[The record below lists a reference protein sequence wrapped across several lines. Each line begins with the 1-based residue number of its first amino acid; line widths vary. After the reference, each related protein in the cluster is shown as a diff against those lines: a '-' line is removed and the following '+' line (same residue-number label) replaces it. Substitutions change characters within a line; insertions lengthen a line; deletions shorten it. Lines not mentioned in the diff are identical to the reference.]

1 MPLFGWM
8 KRPRGEGVSAEP
20 GGPSRTLMRE
30 LLWHVEERERLA
42 REVELQHRLSHGTL
56 GYRWTRSYPSLRAL
70 IPPSERQQLEHLC
83 AQIEPVHTAAVLCR
97 FREVLARN
105 NILPWELVYVFKQVL
120 KDFLGKEEDEE
131 EERRLLRPME
141 AWTNRYHMKQG
152 FVTPTVPDCGETH
165 KEEIPTIS
173 SYVDRSMRRG
183 CPYLT
188 QRDWDLPYY
197 YPTPYNCSEAYSTM
211 L

>member
-8 KRPRGEGVSAEP
+8 KWPRAESERVQGMSKEP

-42 REVELQHRLSHGTL
+42 REVEREHRLSHGTI
-56 GYRWTRSYPSLRAL
+56 GYHWMRSYPSLRSL
-70 IPPSERQQLEHLC
+70 IPPSERQQLE
-83 AQIEPVHTAAVLCR
+83 
-97 FREVLARN
+97 FREVLATN

-120 KDFLGKEEDEE
+120 KDFLSKEEEE
-131 EERRLLRPME
+131 EERQLLRPME
-141 AWTNRYHMKQG
+141 AWTNRYHMRQG
-152 FVTPTVPDCGETH
+152 FVTPTVPDCSEMH

-173 SYVDRSMRRG
+173 SYVDRSMRG
-183 CPYLT
+183 ASPYIV

-197 YPTPYNCSEAYSTM
+197 YPTPYDCSEAYSTT